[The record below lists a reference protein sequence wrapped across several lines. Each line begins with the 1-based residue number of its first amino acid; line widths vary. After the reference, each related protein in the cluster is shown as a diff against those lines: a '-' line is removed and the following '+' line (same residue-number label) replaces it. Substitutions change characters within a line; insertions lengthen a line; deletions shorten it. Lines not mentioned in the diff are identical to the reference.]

1 MINLPFFIAKRY
13 FISKKEKSYVHLV
26 SLISQFG
33 IAVGTAALILVL
45 SVFNGFED
53 LVLSMY
59 NVFDPHL
66 KVTTVEGRNFDQ
78 KKPLDIVSG
87 QEGLNV
93 ISLMLEEKV
102 LVEYNNKQY
111 IATIKGVDDNFQKL
125 TNFDSL
131 LISGN
136 YLSDYKNDH
145 VAIMG
150 RGIAYYLSMNIGSV
164 FDNISIYLP
173 NRENKNLLQM
183 ERAFKKSSLTPVGV
197 FGVQQ
202 EADSKYIISPIT
214 FVQSLINK
222 KNTVSSID
230 IKLINSNDMI
240 KIQDQ
245 LQKKLGDKY
254 LVSNRFEQQGFLY
267 KILNTEKLAV
277 FLIMLFIMII
287 SSFNIIG
294 SLTMLIIDKKNDI
307 SALIRLG
314 LNKNKIKYIFFY
326 KSMFGIISGSFIG
339 MFVGVF
345 LALIQQKYG
354 LITMGEGSFVIDSY
368 PVVVL
373 FKDVIRVQLVVFCIG
388 VIASWLPSRIIVDR
402 QLKSSII

>member
-1 MINLPFFIAKRY
+1 MPDL
-13 FISKKEKSYVHLV
+13 
-26 SLISQFG
+26 SLQD
-33 IAVGTAALILVL
+33 ILSFLTTRV
-45 SVFNGFED
+45 VMTTKD
-53 LVLSMY
+53 
-59 NVFDPHL
+59 
-66 KVTTVEGRNFDQ
+66 KVV
-78 KKPLDIVSG
+78 
-87 QEGLNV
+87 
-93 ISLMLEEKV
+93 
-102 LVEYNNKQY
+102 
-111 IATIKGVDDNFQKL
+111 
-125 TNFDSL
+125 
-131 LISGN
+131 
-136 YLSDYKNDH
+136 
-145 VAIMG
+145 
-150 RGIAYYLSMNIGSV
+150 
-164 FDNISIYLP
+164 
-173 NRENKNLLQM
+173 
-183 ERAFKKSSLTPVGV
+183 
-197 FGVQQ
+197 
-202 EADSKYIISPIT
+202 
-214 FVQSLINK
+214 NK
-222 KNTVSSID
+222 KNTVSSLD
-230 IKLINSNDMI
+230 IRLFNSNEI
-240 KIQDQ
+240 FKIQDQ